1 MTNARYNVIGVGNA
15 IVDVISAAPETLLEE
30 LGLDKGVMTP
40 HWAERVPISARSKTM
55 CSAGFSGMIS

>member
-30 LGLDKGVMTP
+30 LGLDKGVMTLIDGD
-40 HWAERVPISARSKTM
+40 R
-55 CSAGFSGMIS
+55 G